1 MSIIQFFKS
10 KTFFKQI
17 AFAIIGAVV
26 FVFFLKFWLNVT
38 TNHDQRIQVP
48 DLQKLTI
55 TEAERTLKEL
65 NLDFVVKDSARYNP
79 TYPKKSVI
87 EQNPLAGA
95 FVKEKRKIY
104 LSLNPSKYRDIT
116 IPNLNGRTKRQAIS
130 ELQAIG
136 FIVGTNFT
144 YVNDIGKDVVRGL
157 KHKGKIVNANDKLE
171 KNSIIQLV
179 LGDGEGDGTPVIIPE
194 ELIIEEE
201 AQ

>member
-17 AFAIIGAVV
+17 AFAIIGVVV

-48 DLQKLTI
+48 DLLKLTI
-55 TEAERTLKEL
+55 TEAERTLKVL

-130 ELQAIG
+130 ELRAIG

-144 YVNDIGKDVVRGL
+144 YVSDIGKDVVRGL
-157 KHKGKIVNANDKLE
+157 KHQGKIVNANDKLE

>member
-55 TEAERTLKEL
+55 TEAERTLNEL

-179 LGDGEGDGTPVIIPE
+179 LGDGEGDGTQVIIPE